1 MLAFIMRRLLGLI
14 PVLLGVSTVVFIV
27 LQLTP
32 GDPAR
37 LILGD
42 FATREAVEA
51 LRIEMGLDQPVH
63 VQYGRY
69 LGDLVQ
75 GDLGRSITQ
84 RQPVLTLI
92 GQRLGATMELAV
104 LAIIVATII
113 GVSLGILAATR
124 QNTFIDYLVTTV
136 SLVGVSVPIFYLG
149 LLLILFFSI
158 DLSWL
163 PVSGRGD
170 PLLYSIGQAFTGDL
184 RPLGNTLRHLA
195 LPSLTLGLSF
205 AALLAKMSRGAML
218 EVLEQDYI
226 RTARAKGLGQRTV
239 VLKHA
244 LKNAGVPLLTILG
257 LQFSNLLGGSVL
269 TETIFAWPGLGRLAV
284 DAIFNRDFPLI
295 QGAVLTVAVIFVL
308 INLLVDVAYGLID
321 PRITYS

>member
-1 MLAFIMRRLLGLI
+1 MFAFILRRLLGLI

-51 LRIEMGLDQPVH
+51 LRAQMGLDQPIH

-69 LGDLVQ
+69 IGDLVQ

-84 RQPVLTLI
+84 RQPVISLI
-92 GQRLGATMELAV
+92 GQRLGATMELAF

-113 GVSLGILAATR
+113 GVTLGILAATR
-124 QNTFIDYLVTTV
+124 QNSVIDYIVTTV

-158 DLSWL
+158 DLGWL

-170 PLLYSIGQAFTGDL
+170 PLLYSIGQAFTGDF
-184 RPLGNTLRHLA
+184 RPLGSSLRHLA
-195 LPSLTLGLSF
+195 LPALTLGLSF
-205 AALLAKMSRGAML
+205 AALMAKMSRGAML
-218 EVLEQDYI
+218 EVLEQDFI
-226 RTARAKGLGQRTV
+226 RTARAKGLRQRAV
-239 VLKHA
+239 IVKHA

-269 TETIFAWPGLGRLAV
+269 TETVFAWPGLGRLAV

-295 QGAVLTVAVIFVL
+295 QGTVLTVALIFVL
-308 INLLVDVAYGLID
+308 INLFVDVAYGLID

>member
-1 MLAFIMRRLLGLI
+1 MLSFILRRLLGLI

-170 PLLYSIGQAFTGDL
+170 PLLYSLGQAFTGDL

-226 RTARAKGLGQRTV
+226 RTARAKGLGQRVV

>member
-1 MLAFIMRRLLGLI
+1 MFAFILRRLLGLV

-51 LRIEMGLDQPVH
+51 LRAEMGLDQPVH
-63 VQYGRY
+63 IQYGRY

-84 RQPVLTLI
+84 RQPVLSLI
-92 GQRLGATMELAV
+92 GQRLGAIMELAI
-104 LAIIVATII
+104 LAIIVATLI
-113 GVSLGILAATR
+113 GVSVGILAATR
-124 QNTFIDYLVTTV
+124 QNSFIDYVVTTV

-158 DLSWL
+158 DLGWL

-170 PLLYSIGQAFTGDL
+170 PLLYSIGQAFTGNFA
-184 RPLGNTLRHLA
+184 PLGNSLRHLA
-195 LPSLTLGLSF
+195 LPALTLGLSF
-205 AALLAKMSRGAML
+205 AALLAKMARGAML
-218 EVLEQDYI
+218 KMLEQDYI
-226 RTARAKGLGQRTV
+226 RTARAKGVSQGV
-239 VLKHA
+239 VIMKHA